1 MRWWCDT
8 SEDRG
13 YDAIICD
20 GAVRSGKTLCM
31 GLSFVCWAMS
41 QFRGAQFAFCG
52 KSVVSLRRNLLNE
65 LTPLL
70 GELGFACREKRS
82 ENLLAIRRG
91 DRENRFYLMGG
102 KDEGSAAFIQGVTL
116 AGVLLDEAALMP
128 RSFVE
133 QAIARC
139 SVSGSRLWFNCNP
152 EGPQHWFY
160 QEWILKAEER
170 NALYLHFTM
179 EDNPSLSPRIIRR
192 YRSSYSGAFYRR
204 FVLGEWT
211 AAKGLV
217 YDFFDPGR
225 DAAERP
231 EGEMEEYAV
240 SVDYGTANPCSFGLW
255 GLREGV
261 WYRMEEYYYASRR
274 TGVQL
279 TDQEYVAA
287 MDRLTA
293 GRAIGQVVVDPS
305 AASFITALRQA
316 GYRVVKANNDVLSG
330 IRITASLLKSGR
342 LRICRGC
349 EDCLREMAL
358 YRWDESSGGRDS
370 PRKGG
375 RPRHGRHAV
384 LCRHGGRPAG
394 ERRRVLRGQ
403 RGAAGER
410 AAAAGGQREKVF
422 SFSINGGFFPAM
434 PVPTHGADAVRFAH
448 RRAGEKN
455 FFPRIAAIL
464 FNGSRASPARTR
476 VTFCADKK

>member
-1 MRWWCDT
+1 MRIKRFSPKQRRVMTWWSPGNPD
-8 SEDRG
+8 SRH
-13 YDAIICD
+13 DAIICD

-91 DRENRFYLMGG
+91 NLENRFYLMGG

-204 FVLGEWT
+204 FILGEWT

-305 AASFITALRQA
+305 AASFITALGQA

-342 LRICRGC
+342 LRICREC

-370 PRKGG
+370 PRKEDDHAMDDMRYFAATVAAPPESGG
-375 RPRHGRHAV
+375 GFSV
-384 LCRHGGRPAG
+384 GSV
-394 ERRRVLRGQ
+394 ERRESEPLPPVGRG
-403 RGAAGER
+403 RR
-410 AAAAGGQREKVF
+410 
-422 SFSINGGFFPAM
+422 FFP
-434 PVPTHGADAVRFAH
+434 
-448 RRAGEKN
+448 
-455 FFPRIAAIL
+455 FP
-464 FNGSRASPARTR
+464 
-476 VTFCADKK
+476 